1 MQAVAKPLHTLL
13 ASSAFCE
20 YGGTQTRP
28 EYDERPVD
36 MPPMVSVTTVPH
48 NSVEE
53 LSYAA
58 VLYNGD
64 AYVL

>member
-1 MQAVAKPLHTLL
+1 MAVDQRGMQAVAKPLHTLL

-36 MPPMVSVTTVPH
+36 MPPMVSVSIGGIRPCLTIV
-48 NSVEE
+48 
-53 LSYAA
+53 
-58 VLYNGD
+58 
-64 AYVL
+64 